1 MRSEQGGTSQAAAVR
16 PLARENPDETSRV
29 FTLPPQKPP
38 PQIGSAVTV
47 TLVRSLDELRDH
59 RLELEDLAGDSLE
72 RNVFYEPILAEP
84 AVRSFGAGK
93 QLEFV
98 LVYRSEPGAPGRA
111 AQLCGFFPFE
121 RITRYRGLP
130 VTALTSFKH
139 LHCFLCTP
147 LIRLNGASQ
156 TFAMA
161 LDWLVAQSG
170 ATLVELGSIGAEGPV
185 HQLLVQELQ
194 ARRRPFWLRNWSTRA
209 FFEPSADADAERY
222 LHGAISGLA
231 LKEVRRKERRL
242 REQGRLVWRELELT
256 EDARPWLDAFL
267 RLEASGWKGRGRSAL
282 ACNALE
288 SEFFVS
294 AATTA
299 HDRGRLMLLGLFLD
313 DRPLALKC
321 NFLTGDGGF
330 AFKIAF
336 DEAYRA
342 FSPGF
347 LLEIENVR
355 RLHRR
360 TDIRWMD
367 SCADAQHAMIN
378 RLWPGR
384 RTMATVLFGPGR
396 APGDLLV
403 SLMPLLRWGRR
414 TLTRPSRA
422 GARAETP
429 DGDST

>member
-1 MRSEQGGTSQAAAVR
+1 MRSEQGVTSQAAAVR
-16 PLARENPDETSRV
+16 PRARENPEETSQV
-29 FTLPPQKPP
+29 FTRSPQKPSAP
-38 PQIGSAVTV
+38 IGGALSVI
-47 TLVRSLDELRDH
+47 LVRSLGELSDH

-98 LVYRSEPGAPGRA
+98 LVYRSEPGAPGQA
-111 AQLCGFFPFE
+111 SQLCGFFPFE
-121 RITRYRGLP
+121 RDTHYRGLP

-147 LIRLNGASQ
+147 LIRRNGASQ

-170 ATLVELGSIGAEGPV
+170 ATLVELRSIGAEGPV

-209 FFEPSADADAERY
+209 FFEPGADAESY
-222 LHGAISGLA
+222 LRGAISGLA

-242 REQGRLVWRELELT
+242 REQGRLVWRELELA

-294 AATTA
+294 AATAA
-299 HDRGRLMLLGLFLD
+299 HARGRLMLLGLFLD

-321 NFLTGDGGF
+321 NFMTGDGGF

-384 RTMATVLFGPGR
+384 RTMATVLFGTGR

-414 TLTRPSRA
+414 TLARPSRA

-429 DGDST
+429 EGDST

>member
-1 MRSEQGGTSQAAAVR
+1 MRSEQGVTSQAAAVR
-16 PLARENPDETSRV
+16 PRARENPEETSQV
-29 FTLPPQKPP
+29 FTRPPQKPA
-38 PQIGSAVTV
+38 PQSGGALSVI
-47 TLVRSLDELRDH
+47 LVRSLGELSDH

-111 AQLCGFFPFE
+111 SQLCGFFPFE
-121 RITRYRGLP
+121 RDTHYRGLP

-147 LIRLNGASQ
+147 LIRRNGASQ

-161 LDWLVAQSG
+161 LDWLVARSG
-170 ATLVELGSIGAEGPV
+170 ATLVELRSIGAEGPV

-209 FFEPSADADAERY
+209 LFEPGADAESY
-222 LHGAISGLA
+222 LRGAISGLA

-242 REQGRLVWRELELT
+242 REQGRLVWRELELA
-256 EDARPWLDAFL
+256 EDVRPWLDAFL

-294 AATTA
+294 AATAA
-299 HDRGRLMLLGLFLD
+299 HARGRLMLLGLFLD

-321 NFLTGDGGF
+321 NFMTGDGGF

-384 RTMATVLFGPGR
+384 RTMATVLFGTGR

-403 SLMPLLRWGRR
+403 SLMPLLR
-414 TLTRPSRA
+414 
-422 GARAETP
+422 
-429 DGDST
+429 